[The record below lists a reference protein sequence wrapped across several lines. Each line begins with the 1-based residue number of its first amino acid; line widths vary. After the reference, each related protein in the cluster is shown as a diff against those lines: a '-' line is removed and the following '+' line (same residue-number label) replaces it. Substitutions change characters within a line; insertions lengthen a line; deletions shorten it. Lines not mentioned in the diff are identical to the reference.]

1 MSLSILSSKAL
12 ALQEP
17 IIKEYSIMF
26 ISKACKKPSRATK
39 TSSCAAGIFVVKSV
53 DKNSWTLMKVRIKVR
68 ALHASSMKAS
78 SIGDVNSWIRIERYA
93 SNILP
98 KEILERSSLQQLY
111 FLIAL
116 PSRSSLSPVY

>member
-39 TSSCAAGIFVVKSV
+39 TSSCAGIFVVKSV